1 MPAGWRPYSAAK
13 LFVMTRN
20 SWTASG
26 FGAGFPV
33 PRRPAVLLPPSSWK
47 LTLPIWARWEPL
59 IVVSCSGPP
68 SEFELSLL
76 VTPLVRLR
84 SE

>member
-1 MPAGWRPYSAAK
+1 
-13 LFVMTRN
+13 MTRN

-26 FGAGFPV
+26 LGAGFPV

-47 LTLPIWARWEPL
+47 LTLPIWAALEPL
-59 IVVSCSGPP
+59 MFVSCSGPP
-68 SEFELSLL
+68 REFEASFRA
-76 VTPLVRLR
+76 TPPVMLR